1 MVGLLIY
8 YQMNGL
14 MFTTPLDS
22 IPKFHH
28 YFSESNE
35 TQAIIVN
42 ELLGET
48 LSTLLKKHDSFS
60 TATIMRIG
68 LQMVSLKFYNRISV
82 QPNFEIV
89 L

>member
-1 MVGLLIY
+1 MIC
-8 YQMNGL
+8 
-14 MFTTPLDS
+14 LDS

-35 TQAIIVN
+35 TQAILVN

-48 LSTLLKKHDSFS
+48 LSTLLRKHERFS

-68 LQMVSLKFYNRISV
+68 LQVVSMKF
-82 QPNFEIV
+82 F
-89 L
+89 